1 MDLEGKVAI
10 VTGAARGIG
19 KAIARRLAQEG
30 ATVAVCDLLE
40 EILATAEELRS
51 EVANQALEKSLSK
64 RGLTGA
70 SAPVV
75 LPLQVDVTDL
85 KAVESA
91 VKTTIDELGRVDI
104 LVNNAG
110 IVRDALLVRMKESDW
125 DAVIAVNLKGAFNF
139 SKAVARTMMKQRA
152 GRIVNIS
159 SVMGIMGNAGQ
170 ANYSASKAGI
180 IGLTK
185 STAKE
190 LGSRGINVNAIA
202 PGFIMSKMT
211 ESLPEEQREKAL
223 DAIPLGSIGY
233 PEDVANAVAFLVS
246 DSARYITGQVI
257 QVDGGLV
264 M

>member
-1 MDLEGKVAI
+1 MVLENKVAI

-19 KAIARRLAQEG
+19 KAIARKLSQEG
-30 ATVAVCDLLE
+30 AAVVICDLME

-51 EVANQALEKSLSK
+51 EGANI
-64 RGLTGA
+64 
-70 SAPVV
+70 
-75 LPLQVDVTDL
+75 LPMQVDVTNM
-85 KAVESA
+85 KAVESM
-91 VKTTIDELGRVDI
+91 VRTTIDKLGSMDI

-125 DAVIAVNLKGAFNF
+125 DAVIAVNLKGAFNCT
-139 SKAVARTMMKQRA
+139 KAVTRPMMKQRA
-152 GRIVNIS
+152 GKIVNMA
-159 SVMGIMGNAGQ
+159 SVMGLTGNAGQ

-185 STAKE
+185 SAAKE
-190 LGSRGINVNAIA
+190 LGRRGINVNAVA
-202 PGFIMSKMT
+202 PGFIMTKMT
-211 ESLPEEQREKAL
+211 ESLPEDQKKKAL
-223 DAIPLGSIGY
+223 DNIPLGVLGS

-246 DSARYITGQVI
+246 DFARYITGQVI

>member
-1 MDLEGKVAI
+1 MGLENKVAI

-19 KAIARRLAQEG
+19 KAIARKLSQAG
-30 ATVAVCDLLE
+30 AAVVICDLLE
-40 EILATAEELRS
+40 EIFATAEELRRGQETRKPEEKS
-51 EVANQALEKSLSK
+51 GSQALRLS
-64 RGLTGA
+64 GF
-70 SAPVV
+70 PDI
-75 LPLQVDVTDL
+75 LPLQVDVTDM
-85 KAVESA
+85 ATVESM
-91 VKTTIDELGRVDI
+91 VQTTVGKLGRVDI

-125 DAVIAVNLKGAFNF
+125 DAVIAVNLKGAFNCT
-139 SKAVARTMMKQRA
+139 KAVVRQMMKQRI
-152 GRIVNIS
+152 GKIVNIS
-159 SVMGIMGNAGQ
+159 SVMGLTGNIGQ

-190 LGSRGINVNAIA
+190 YGRRGINANAIA

-211 ESLPEEQREKAL
+211 ESLPEDQRKKAL
-223 DAIPLGSIGY
+223 DAIPLGFLGS
-233 PEDVANAVAFLVS
+233 PDDVANVVIFLVS

>member
-1 MDLEGKVAI
+1 MEDALSRVAI

-19 KAIARRLAQEG
+19 KAICRKLSQEG
-30 ATVAVCDLLE
+30 IAVALCDLLDE
-40 EILATAEELRS
+40 VSATAEELSS
-51 EVANQALEKSLSK
+51 E
-64 RGLTGA
+64 GA
-70 SAPVV
+70 DV
-75 LPLQVDVTDL
+75 LPLQVDVTNL
-85 KAVESA
+85 EAVELM
-91 VKTTIDELGRVDI
+91 VKTTIDKLGSVDI

-125 DAVIAVNLKGAFNF
+125 DAVIAVNLKGAFNCI
-139 SKAVARTMMKQRA
+139 KAVARPMMKQKA

-159 SVMGIMGNAGQ
+159 SVMGLTGNIGQ

-185 STAKE
+185 SAAKE
-190 LGSRGINVNAIA
+190 LGRRGINVNAVA

-211 ESLPEEQREKAL
+211 ESLPEDQKEKAL
-223 DAIPLGSIGY
+223 DAIPLGFLGS

>member
-1 MDLEGKVAI
+1 MGLENKVAI

-19 KAIARRLAQEG
+19 KAIARKLSQEG
-30 ATVAVCDLLE
+30 AKVVICDLLE
-40 EILATAEELRS
+40 ELLATAEELLQ
-51 EVANQALEKSLSK
+51 E
-64 RGLTGA
+64 GA
-70 SAPVV
+70 AVM
-75 LPLQVDVTDL
+75 PLQIDVTNME
-85 KAVESA
+85 AVESMIQT
-91 VKTTIDELGRVDI
+91 VLDKLGSVDI

-125 DAVIAVNLKGAFNF
+125 DAVIAVNLKGSFNCT
-139 SKAVARTMMKQRA
+139 KAVARPMMRQRS
-152 GRIVNIS
+152 GKIVNIS
-159 SVMGIMGNAGQ
+159 SVMGLTGNIGQ

-185 STAKE
+185 SAAKE
-190 LGSRGINVNAIA
+190 LGRRGVNVNAIA
-202 PGFIMSKMT
+202 PGFIMSRMT
-211 ESLPEEQREKAL
+211 ESLPEDQREKAL
-223 DAIPLGSIGY
+223 ENIPLGFLGS